1 MADRTKFEKMLELL
15 INEDREGAEALFH
28 EIVVEKSRD
37 IYESL
42 LEDDAEIEEGRFKDA
57 VTDMQERLHD
67 FAQEIQKGMHSYD
80 NVVDELNDMFDEV
93 KDMGDPIVT
102 NAFKVLR
109 TLEPED
115 FGEGEGGG
123 PNRASSVAQDVMD
136 IIDGDDDDDY
146 DHLPSLEGYDNESV
160 ESELEEGATKSS
172 MMKDAEKMSKA
183 AFIKKY
189 GKENADTWSN
199 INESDD
205 DDVDEGFNL
214 DEFEVEADPMSMMG
228 GDATDDMM
236 GDVDMDAGGD
246 DMGMDM
252 DMDMGDGGDVNDRMD
267 DLEDA
272 LEALKAEF
280 EAMMGGEGEE
290 EEEEE
295 EEEEG
300 EEDEMPNKESFAP
313 AFEAKAQKKDDKKAK
328 KSATEEMRE
337 YVEKIGGQTY
347 NSFGKMGD
355 NGANTKSIV
364 AKPNNM
370 GGTSA
375 NIVNT
380 GTEKS
385 PVEANK
391 GQLKGNGLLKGS
403 PKDMSTKNVN
413 VPGGKA
419 GVKHL
424 SKQSGGGLDNNSIL
438 KTDHSDKSAQ
448 STLNKVSTRAK

>member
-15 INEDREGAEALFH
+15 INEDREAAEALFH

-42 LEDDAEIEEGRFKDA
+42 LEDDAEIEEESD
-57 VTDMQERLHD
+57 E
-67 FAQEIQKGMHSYD
+67 E
-80 NVVDELNDMFDEV
+80 VDESDDEEV
-93 KDMGDPIVT
+93 D
-102 NAFKVLR
+102 
-109 TLEPED
+109 E
-115 FGEGEGGG
+115 
-123 PNRASSVAQDVMD
+123 S
-136 IIDGDDDDDY
+136 DDELD
-146 DHLPSLEGYDNESV
+146 
-160 ESELEEGATKSS
+160 ESEDEEV
-172 MMKDAEKMSKA
+172 D
-183 AFIKKY
+183 
-189 GKENADTWSN
+189 
-199 INESDD
+199 ESDD

-228 GDATDDMM
+228 GDATDDMI
-236 GDVDMDAGGD
+236 GDVGMDDEGG
-246 DMGMDM
+246 DM
-252 DMDMGDGGDVNDRMD
+252 DMDMGDEGDVNDRMD

-280 EAMMGGEGEE
+280 EAMMGGEGDEE
-290 EEEEE
+290 GE

-300 EEDEMPNKESFAP
+300 EGDEEEEDEEEKESFMP
-313 AFEAKAQKKDDKKAK
+313 AFEAKKSEKKDEKKVK

-347 NSFGKMGD
+347 NTYGKMGD

-364 AKPNNM
+364 AGKNDM
-370 GGTSA
+370 GGTSS
-375 NIVNT
+375 NIT
-380 GTEKS
+380 SAGTEKS

-391 GQLKGNGLLKGS
+391 GQLKGSGLLKGS

-424 SKQSGGGLDNNSIL
+424 SKKSGGGLDNNSIL